1 MDREDLADRI
11 AAVERRLTDGE
22 TDCRQLADDAA
33 LVARVD
39 ELEDR
44 AEAVDERLAEV
55 ESAVQALRGYVGG
68 VERVNEDVERRAN
81 AAVARVERLEER
93 LDGSP
98 EERPGPVDDDRG
110 DDAERAAAAARD
122 GDMART
128 AEAVDPSESDADRS
142 LTGRMLAA
150 LS

>member
-1 MDREDLADRI
+1 MDREDLADRL

-68 VERVNEDVERRAN
+68 IERVNEDVERRAN
-81 AAVARVERLEER
+81 AAVARVERLEEQ
-93 LDGSP
+93 LDGPP
-98 EERPGPVDDDRG
+98 EERPESTDDRG
-110 DDAERAAAAARD
+110 DDAERAAAAARGVD
-122 GDMART
+122 VART
-128 AEAVDPSESDADRS
+128 AAAVDPVESDADRS